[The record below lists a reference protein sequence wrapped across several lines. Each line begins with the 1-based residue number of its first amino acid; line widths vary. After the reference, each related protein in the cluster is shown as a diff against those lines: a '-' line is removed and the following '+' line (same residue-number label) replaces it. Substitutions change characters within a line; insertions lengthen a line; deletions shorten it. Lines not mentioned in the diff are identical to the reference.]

1 MGQKDTITKRYMSKP
16 EYFADAFNY
25 FVFGG
30 EQIIRPE
37 NLVEQDPV
45 EIGIIPLELY
55 DSKDN
60 EMVQKFR
67 DVLKECV
74 LMQDEKVAYLLLGIE
89 NQSDVHYAMPV
100 RNMVYDALNYG
111 KQVSDIARKHRLHGE
126 SGHSRAEY
134 LSGFHKTDVLKPV
147 ITLTIFWNK
156 KGWDVP
162 RSLHEMFRNIEPQVL
177 EYVDNYKLNLIVP
190 KEIKDFDR
198 FQSDLGKVMKYISV
212 ADQKAGYREA
222 SQDEK
227 YRMLNR
233 ESAEVLNACIDAKIT
248 FDTEQEVV
256 DMCKAVES
264 FIQEGKAEGLAEGK
278 AEGKAEGIAENQ
290 KNNVTGLLKQG
301 ILTIEQIAEGLEI
314 PLEEV
319 LKIKEEI
326 SSQN

>member
-55 DSKDN
+55 DN

-156 KGWDVP
+156 KGWDGP
-162 RSLHEMFRNIEPQVL
+162 RSLHEMFQNIEPQVL

-198 FQSDLGKVMKYISV
+198 FQSDLGKVMKYIS
-212 ADQKAGYREA
+212 Q
-222 SQDEK
+222 
-227 YRMLNR
+227 
-233 ESAEVLNACIDAKIT
+233 
-248 FDTEQEVV
+248 
-256 DMCKAVES
+256 
-264 FIQEGKAEGLAEGK
+264 
-278 AEGKAEGIAENQ
+278 
-290 KNNVTGLLKQG
+290 
-301 ILTIEQIAEGLEI
+301 
-314 PLEEV
+314 
-319 LKIKEEI
+319 
-326 SSQN
+326 